1 MKKIFI
7 DTNLI
12 VYANDRRDPQK
23 QQRAIQLVAELM
35 KNGLGVISSQVLQE
49 YANTALSKLHQD
61 HATVLRQ
68 LTLLESFEVVLM
80 QPVLIR
86 RALEIKSSYG
96 ISFWD
101 SCIISAAE
109 SVGCDSIYS
118 EDLNA
123 GQYYSGI
130 KLINPLLQIETCR

>member
-1 MKKIFI
+1 MKRIFI

-12 VYANDRRDPQK
+12 VYANDNRDPNK
-23 QQRAIQLVAELM
+23 QRKAIELIKKLM
-35 KNGLGVISSQVLQE
+35 DEGLGVISSQVLQE
-49 YANTALSKLHQD
+49 YANTALTKLNQQH
-61 HATVLRQ
+61 TIVLRQ
-68 LTLLESFEVVLM
+68 LTLLESFEVVLLT
-80 QPVLIR
+80 PSLIR
-86 RALEIKSSYG
+86 RAIEIRSAYS

-109 SVGCDSIYS
+109 SAGCDSIYS

-130 KLINPLLQIETCR
+130 KISNPLT

>member
-23 QQRAIQLVAELM
+23 QQKAIELIKELM
-35 KNGLGVISSQVLQE
+35 GAGSGVVSSQVLQE
-49 YANTALSKLHQD
+49 YANTALTKLHQN
-61 HATVLRQ
+61 HTVVLRQ
-68 LTLLESFEVVLM
+68 LTLLESFEVVLLK
-80 QPVLIR
+80 PALVR
-86 RALEIKSSYG
+86 RAIEVKSSYG

-109 SVGCDSIYS
+109 SSGCDSIYS
-118 EDLNA
+118 EDLSS
-123 GQYYSGI
+123 GQYYSGM
-130 KLINPLLQIETCR
+130 KLVNPFL

>member
-23 QQRAIQLVAELM
+23 QRKAIQLISELM
-35 KNGLGVISSQVLQE
+35 NNGLGVISSQVLQE
-49 YANTALSKLHQD
+49 YSSVALTKLKQD
-61 HATVLRQ
+61 HAIVLRQ
-68 LTLLESFEVVLM
+68 LVLLESFDVVLM
-80 QPVLIR
+80 KPALIR
-86 RALEIKSSYG
+86 RAIEIRSSYT

-109 SVGCDSIYS
+109 SSGCDSIFS

-130 KLINPLLQIETCR
+130 KVVNPFL

>member
-23 QQRAIQLVAELM
+23 QQTAIKIIEKMMVE
-35 KNGLGVISSQVLQE
+35 GRGVLSSQVLQE
-49 YANTALSKLHQD
+49 YANTALTKLHQK
-61 HATVLRQ
+61 AAIVLRQ
-68 LTLLESFEVVLM
+68 LALLESFEVVFL
-80 QPVLIR
+80 QPALIR
-86 RALEIKSSYG
+86 RAIEIKSAYM

-109 SVGCDSIYS
+109 SAGCDLIYS
-118 EDLNA
+118 EDLNS

-130 KLINPLLQIETCR
+130 RLSNPFTEQLTG

>member
-23 QQRAIQLVAELM
+23 QRKAIALVSELM
-35 KNGLGVISSQVLQE
+35 NNGLGVISSQVLQE
-49 YANTALSKLHQD
+49 YSSVALTKLKQD
-61 HATVLRQ
+61 HAIVLRQ
-68 LTLLESFEVVLM
+68 LVLLESFDVVLM
-80 QPVLIR
+80 KPALIR
-86 RALEIKSSYG
+86 RAIEVRSSYN

-109 SVGCDSIYS
+109 SVGCDSIFS

-130 KLINPLLQIETCR
+130 KVVNPFL

>member
-12 VYANDRRDPQK
+12 VYANDGRDPDK
-23 QQRAIQLVAELM
+23 QNKAITLIQTLM
-35 KNGLGVISSQVLQE
+35 KDGLGVISSQVLQE
-49 YANTALSKLHQD
+49 YANTALTKLHQQ
-61 HATVLRQ
+61 HTIVLRQ
-68 LTLLESFEVVLM
+68 LTLLESFEIVLLK
-80 QPVLIR
+80 PLLIR
-86 RALEIKSSYG
+86 RAIEIRSAYG
-96 ISFWD
+96 ITFWD

-109 SVGCDSIYS
+109 SAGCDSIYA

-130 KLINPLLQIETCR
+130 RLLNPFTP

>member
-23 QQRAIQLVAELM
+23 QRKAVELIKELM
-35 KNGLGVISSQVLQE
+35 GVGLGVISSQVLQE
-49 YANTALSKLHQD
+49 YANTALTKLHQN
-61 HATVLRQ
+61 HTVVLRQ
-68 LTLLESFEVVLM
+68 ISLLESFEVVLLK
-80 QPVLIR
+80 PVLIR
-86 RALEIKSSYG
+86 RAIEIKSSYG

-109 SVGCDSIYS
+109 AAGCDSIYS
-118 EDLNA
+118 EDLSS
-123 GQYYSGI
+123 GQYYSGM
-130 KLINPLLQIETCR
+130 KLINPFV

>member
-1 MKKIFI
+1 LKKIFI

-12 VYANDRRDPQK
+12 VYANDNRDTQK
-23 QQRAIQLVAELM
+23 QRKAIELIEKLM
-35 KNGLGVISSQVLQE
+35 NDGLGVISSQVLQE
-49 YANTALSKLHQD
+49 YANTALIKLNQQH
-61 HATVLRQ
+61 TIVLRQ
-68 LTLLESFEVVLM
+68 LMLLESFEVVLLK
-80 QPVLIR
+80 PALIR
-86 RALEIKSSYG
+86 RAIEIRSAYA

-109 SVGCDSIYS
+109 SAGCDSIYS

-130 KLINPLLQIETCR
+130 KLSNPLSQ

>member
-23 QQRAIQLVAELM
+23 QQKAIELIKELM
-35 KNGLGVISSQVLQE
+35 GVGLGVISSQVLQE
-49 YANTALSKLHQD
+49 YANTALTKLHQN
-61 HATVLRQ
+61 HTIVLRQ
-68 LTLLESFEVVLM
+68 LNLLESLEVVLLN
-80 QPVLIR
+80 PVLVR
-86 RALEIKSSYG
+86 RAIEIKSSYG

-109 SVGCDSIYS
+109 AAGCDSIYS
-118 EDLNA
+118 EDLSS
-123 GQYYSGI
+123 GQYYSGM
-130 KLINPLLQIETCR
+130 KLVNPFL

>member
-12 VYANDRRDPQK
+12 VYANDSRDPEK
-23 QQRAIQLVAELM
+23 QHKAIALIQALM
-35 KNGLGVISSQVLQE
+35 ENGHGVISSQVLME
-49 YANTALSKLHQD
+49 YANTALFKLKQQHSI
-61 HATVLRQ
+61 VLRQ
-68 LTLLESFEVVLM
+68 LALLDSFEVVLL
-80 QPVLIR
+80 QPTLIR
-86 RALEIKSSYG
+86 RAIEIRSAYD

-109 SVGCDSIYS
+109 SAGCDSIYS

-130 KLINPLLQIETCR
+130 KLNNPLA

>member
-1 MKKIFI
+1 MKRIFI

-12 VYANDRRDPQK
+12 VYANDNRDPNK
-23 QQRAIQLVAELM
+23 QRKAIDLIKELM
-35 KNGLGVISSQVLQE
+35 DEGLGVISSQVLQE
-49 YANTALSKLHQD
+49 YANTALTKLNQQH
-61 HATVLRQ
+61 TIVLRQ
-68 LTLLESFEVVLM
+68 LTLLESFEVVLLT
-80 QPVLIR
+80 PSLIR
-86 RALEIKSSYG
+86 RAIEIRSAYS

-109 SVGCDSIYS
+109 SAGCDSIYS

-130 KLINPLLQIETCR
+130 KLSNPLT

>member
-1 MKKIFI
+1 MTGAAGHEKKFI

-35 KNGLGVISSQVLQE
+35 ENGLGVISSQVLQE

-61 HATVLRQ
+61 HATILRQ

-86 RALEIKSSYG
+86 HALDIKKSYS

-109 SVGCDSIYS
+109 SVDCDSIYS

-130 KLINPLLQIETCR
+130 KLMNPFL

>member
-7 DTNLI
+7 DTNII
-12 VYANDRRDPQK
+12 VYANDRRDPEK
-23 QQRAIQLVAELM
+23 QQKAIDVVSELM
-35 KNGLGVISSQVLQE
+35 NNKLGVISSQVLQE
-49 YANTALSKLHQD
+49 YSSVALTKLKQD
-61 HATVLRQ
+61 HGIVLRQ
-68 LTLLESFEVVLM
+68 LVLLEVFDVVLM
-80 QPVLIR
+80 EPALIR
-86 RALEIKSSYG
+86 RAIEIRSSYT

-109 SVGCDSIYS
+109 SAGCDSIYS

-130 KLINPLLQIETCR
+130 KVSNPFS